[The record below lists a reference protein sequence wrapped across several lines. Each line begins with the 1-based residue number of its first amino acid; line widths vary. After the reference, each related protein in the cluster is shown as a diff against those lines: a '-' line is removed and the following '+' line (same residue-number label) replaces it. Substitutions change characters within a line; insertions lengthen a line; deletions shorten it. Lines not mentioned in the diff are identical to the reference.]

1 MPSTRGNNAPRRS
14 RRVTDNEKAAAKR
27 KAQDDAKA
35 ATKAKASAAAA
46 AKKKAAT
53 KPKTEDKENATTAQ
67 LKKGATKAAKTVKS
81 EVVKPAA
88 KKVAAATGASATTK
102 KGKAS
107 TSTKAAAPAKKT
119 AAAAPKKKT
128 SSSSTKAATKPKAA
142 PAKRGP
148 PKARGDAGD
157 DKAKKEDGE
166 VAHYKVG
173 DEVDDITLQTGKLF
187 VCFFEDDEPVSLKSL
202 FEDKHLVIF
211 SYPKVR
217 RRTSVSDLSHIAD
230 DAMFCL
236 ARSEAALTLRVSR
249 TCLQA
254 DTPGCTTQAC
264 GYRDV
269 RSEYEE
275 HGATVIGLSTD
286 KPTAQ
291 LKWKSK
297 HELGYSLLSDPKH
310 TLLSKLGWSEKNK
323 RCHWV
328 IEKGGKL
335 AEAKLGVKP
344 ADDPKNALEFV
355 KSLKA

>member
-14 RRVTDNEKAAAKR
+14 KRVTDNEKQAIKL
-27 KAQDDAKA
+27 KAQQDAKA
-35 ATKAKASAAAA
+35 AKAKAAG
-46 AKKKAAT
+46 AKKKAAA
-53 KPKTEDKENATTAQ
+53 K
-67 LKKGATKAAKTVKS
+67 LKKEDVEGAVATVKKTASKAAKRVKN

-88 KKVAAATGASATTK
+88 KKVAAAAGVATDSKSKAKKPSTTK
-102 KGKAS
+102 KTTTTTA
-107 TSTKAAAPAKKT
+107 TKKAAPAARTTKKT
-119 AAAAPKKKT
+119 T
-128 SSSSTKAATKPKAA
+128 SSTGKAASAAKPKAA
-142 PAKRGP
+142 PAKRAP
-148 PKARGDAGD
+148 PKARGAVPERTKKATATKAKAEKE
-157 DKAKKEDGE
+157 DKAAD
-166 VAHYKVG
+166 AHYKVG
-173 DEVDDITLQTGKLF
+173 DAVEDVTLHD
-187 VCFFEDDEPVSLKSL
+187 EDDKPVSLKSL

-211 SYPKVR
+211 SYPK
-217 RRTSVSDLSHIAD
+217 
-230 DAMFCL
+230 
-236 ARSEAALTLRVSR
+236 
-249 TCLQA
+249 A

-269 RSEYEE
+269 RSEYESE
-275 HGATVIGLSTD
+275 GATVIGISLD

-297 HELGYSLLSDPKH
+297 HELGYSLLSDPQGDFLK
-310 TLLSKLGWSEKNK
+310 KLGWSEKTK